1 MLQSDGMVDSP
12 PYIPDFSLLRRIGR
26 GSYGD
31 VWLARSVTGVYR
43 AVKVV
48 YRSRFDDERPYER
61 EFAGIQKFEPIS
73 VGQETQVSL
82 LHVGRNEA
90 AGFFYY
96 AMELADDTEAGEEVV
111 PETYV
116 PKTLKE
122 MRARQNRLAPA
133 ECLSIAVALTR
144 ALAHLHRNG
153 LVHRDI
159 KPSNVIFVHGV
170 PKLADIGLV
179 SAVDTSASFVGT
191 EGFVPPEGP
200 GSVSADLY
208 SLGKV
213 IYEISTGRD
222 RKEFP
227 KLPDDLE
234 SFADSRA
241 LLELNEVTVKACD
254 PDLQRRYSSSQA
266 MEEDLLLLQAGK
278 SARRLHLVERR
289 FRIAAKYA
297 IAATALTLLAGAAFF
312 WASLQ
317 ARKAKENF
325 ALSERHRL
333 AAEQALRESRL
344 NEARASHMTG
354 LAGQRFNTLALLR
367 KGSAHGNRLDLRNE
381 AIACLA
387 LPDLRPIRKWAKTPA
402 WDSWDFDSRM
412 RRYSTNDA
420 AGNIIIRDLETDQQL
435 DLVPTDGAPL
445 TLGFGSLDDRFIA
458 TSDTRGKARIW
469 DVENHEGIP
478 IAFPK
483 KAK

>member
-1 MLQSDGMVDSP
+1 MIQSDSMVDSP
-12 PYIPDFSLLRRIGR
+12 PYIPDFSVLRRIGR

-153 LVHRDI
+153 LIHRDI
-159 KPSNVIFVHGV
+159 KPSNIIFVHGV

-179 SAVDTSASFVGT
+179 AEVGQTVSFVGT
-191 EGFVPPEGP
+191 EGFIPPEGP
-200 GSVSADLY
+200 GTPQADLY

-213 IYEISTGRD
+213 IYEISTGKD
-222 RKEFP
+222 RHDYPEP
-227 KLPDDLE
+227 PTNLAELDEQD
-234 SFADSRA
+234 SF
-241 LLELNEVTVKACD
+241 LELNEVVFKACA
-254 PDLQRRYSSSQA
+254 PDARNRYKSAQE
-266 MEEDLLLLQAGK
+266 MHRDLL
-278 SARRLHLVERR
+278 
-289 FRIAAKYA
+289 
-297 IAATALTLLAGAAFF
+297 
-312 WASLQ
+312 
-317 ARKAKENF
+317 
-325 ALSERHRL
+325 
-333 AAEQALRESRL
+333 
-344 NEARASHMTG
+344 
-354 LAGQRFNTLALLR
+354 
-367 KGSAHGNRLDLRNE
+367 
-381 AIACLA
+381 
-387 LPDLRPIRKWAKTPA
+387 
-402 WDSWDFDSRM
+402 
-412 RRYSTNDA
+412 
-420 AGNIIIRDLETDQQL
+420 
-435 DLVPTDGAPL
+435 
-445 TLGFGSLDDRFIA
+445 
-458 TSDTRGKARIW
+458 
-469 DVENHEGIP
+469 
-478 IAFPK
+478 
-483 KAK
+483 